1 MGVGVQVLIGVNSHI
16 MPIFL
21 NAGLVRIGEAGT
33 IEDENQEPINISDIL
48 KGQIR
53 LTGFALFIFMVYVIS
68 MN

>member
-48 KGQIR
+48 KGHIHFA
-53 LTGFALFIFMVYVIS
+53 GFALLILWIMRY
-68 MN
+68 M